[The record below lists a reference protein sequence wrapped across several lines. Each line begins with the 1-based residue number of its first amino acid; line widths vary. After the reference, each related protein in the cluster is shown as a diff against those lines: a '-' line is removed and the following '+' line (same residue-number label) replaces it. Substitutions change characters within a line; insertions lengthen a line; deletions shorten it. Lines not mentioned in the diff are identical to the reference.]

1 MKKSSASSWTWTF
14 CTLGEIWV
22 VAVEKNLP
30 GFSSLSRFSANAE
43 AGKKNLLAMYAH
55 EGGASY
61 PYPGIPTKGQEDGLK
76 PTKSIKNTP
85 QGTEKGV
92 INRET
97 VVHKYRGDR
106 WTFPHRVH

>member
-1 MKKSSASSWTWTF
+1 MLK
-14 CTLGEIWV
+14 
-22 VAVEKNLP
+22 
-30 GFSSLSRFSANAE
+30 R
-43 AGKKNLLAMYAH
+43 GKKNLLAMYAH
-55 EGGASY
+55 EGGGASY